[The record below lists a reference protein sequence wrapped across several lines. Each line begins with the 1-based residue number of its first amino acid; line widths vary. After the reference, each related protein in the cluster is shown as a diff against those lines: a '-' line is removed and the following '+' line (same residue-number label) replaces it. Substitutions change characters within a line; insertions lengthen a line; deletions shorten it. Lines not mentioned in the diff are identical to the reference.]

1 MRRHNAEHPARL
13 GEHEALAFSI
23 PEWHRRI
30 PVQCRS
36 TIQWLRA
43 YASAA
48 SGVLPW
54 AMQPGSSGTAAIDE
68 DLVLV
73 TPVDDD
79 LVFVLVYSFFPSS
92 PERAM
97 MWRT

>member
-1 MRRHNAEHPARL
+1 MRRSPFRFRNGIAEFPCSVDPQFNGFGRTPAPLPACCR
-13 GEHEALAFSI
+13 GPCN
-23 PEWHRRI
+23 PEFRHRD
-30 PVQCRS
+30 
-36 TIQWLRA
+36 
-43 YASAA
+43 
-48 SGVLPW
+48 
-54 AMQPGSSGTAAIDE
+54 DE
-68 DLVLV
+68 DLVLF

>member
-13 GEHEALAFSI
+13 GEHEALAFRFRNGIAEFPCSVD
-23 PEWHRRI
+23 PQFNGFVGVRQRRFRRAAVGHATREFRHR
-30 PVQCRS
+30 
-36 TIQWLRA
+36 
-43 YASAA
+43 
-48 SGVLPW
+48 G
-54 AMQPGSSGTAAIDE
+54 DE